1 MLCWLAFSDAHSGFL
16 VTTFC
21 ATRALENKSNGTQL
35 TYLPTSHSIQ
45 LLHINSLFFF
55 LLCCAGLGATSF
67 LCGRSS
73 RRTLQVDHEDKG
85 WLEKSECTWLSSCLA
100 VYCPQRSC
108 YLQHRKPESL
118 TQAES
123 SKAQKHT
130 TCCICSERDDECLH
144 GLCWLTWCFNHLQD
158 CLLTPCPF
166 ESFLYSHSLLPPS
179 FWWACLF
186 APLSLCRYLSLES
199 STIRSIVKMGDKKKP
214 MPSTSRW
221 SLDNYIF
228 FKLQQFLCKLTL
240 GAKYSVSV
248 LFSEVKCGPFFP

>member
-1 MLCWLAFSDAHSGFL
+1 M
-16 VTTFC
+16 
-21 ATRALENKSNGTQL
+21 
-35 TYLPTSHSIQ
+35 
-45 LLHINSLFFF
+45 
-55 LLCCAGLGATSF
+55 SF

-186 APLSLCRYLSLES
+186 VP
-199 STIRSIVKMGDKKKP
+199 P
-214 MPSTSRW
+214 
-221 SLDNYIF
+221 
-228 FKLQQFLCKLTL
+228 LTL
-240 GAKYSVSV
+240 QVSV
-248 LFSEVKCGPFFP
+248 LGKLHHQKHCKDGRLKKKKNHAKHGKMEFG